1 MNNNLDLSKALENK
15 EYCIALVKG
24 QFQYVGDITK
34 ECTGYWLMSDGT
46 LIDCKAHGNIDLFLI
61 RQGFIE
67 IDKYLEGIVSL
78 EENNTVF
85 EIVCKLCSACEK
97 RAFIDAI
104 QIGAQL
110 MLELQ
115 GN

>member
-1 MNNNLDLSKALENK
+1 MDNMISQAKETFAKAFLER
-15 EYCIALVKG
+15 IRSRAFD
-24 QFQYVGDITK
+24 FQEPDADSVL
-34 ECTGYWLMSDGT
+34 E
-46 LIDCKAHGNIDLFLI
+46 FLYSAYSNDQDQDPDEI
-61 RQGFIE
+61 RQGFVE
-67 IDKYLEGIVSL
+67 MDKYLEGIVSL

-97 RAFIDAI
+97 RVFIDAI

>member
-1 MNNNLDLSKALENK
+1 MDNTISRAKETFAKAFLE
-15 EYCIALVKG
+15 CIRSGAFD
-24 QFQYVGDITK
+24 FQQPDADSVL
-34 ECTGYWLMSDGT
+34 E
-46 LIDCKAHGNIDLFLI
+46 FLYLAYSNDQAQDPDEI
-61 RQGFIE
+61 REGFIE
-67 IDKYLEGIVSL
+67 MDKYLEGIVSL

-85 EIVCKLCSACEK
+85 EIVCKLCATCEK
-97 RAFIDAI
+97 RAFIDTI